1 MSHPNGNSQGVLTAV
16 ERLPSAQGG
25 ILGPEWSPAS
35 GSLHGACL
43 SLCLCLCLSLCLSQ
57 EYINTILES
66 GKEHYY
72 FMPEQQK

>member
-1 MSHPNGNSQGVLTAV
+1 MAQLWSICLSSGRDPGVP
-16 ERLPSAQGG
+16 RL
-25 ILGPEWSPAS
+25 SPAS